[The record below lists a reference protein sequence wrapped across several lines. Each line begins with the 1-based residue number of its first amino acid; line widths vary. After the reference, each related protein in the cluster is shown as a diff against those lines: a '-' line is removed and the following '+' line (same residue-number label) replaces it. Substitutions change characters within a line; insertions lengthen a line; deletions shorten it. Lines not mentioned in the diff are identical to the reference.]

1 MIMVTLTQKN
11 KERGRRA
18 RQRRRE
24 ARASRTAQQP
34 GPSGSPL
41 IFRYKKVNRFAGLN
55 APERPNVTTFKIL
68 FIQVI
73 SKLSSF

>member
-11 KERGRRA
+11 KVRGRRA

-24 ARASRTAQQP
+24 ARASRMAQQP
-34 GPSGSPL
+34 GPSGSPW
-41 IFRYKKVNRFAGLN
+41 IFRYKKIYRFVELN

-73 SKLSSF
+73 SKFSSF